1 MTKIRE
7 QMKFNLWLL
16 FFIFSFSLACSPT
29 KRINRLINKHP
40 HLAVSVDTTIY
51 FQTNSADTSFI
62 FRNYSTKDTFYIQDT
77 KTKIFRH
84 YDTITVKQESIR
96 DTVRLEKTTVLT
108 TDPEQNQAKET
119 AFKFGFMLIAILI
132 LLLFIKRS

>member
-1 MTKIRE
+1 
-7 QMKFNLWLL
+7 MKFNLWLL
-16 FFIFSFSLACSPT
+16 FFISSLSLACSPT
-29 KRINRLINKHP
+29 KRINRLINKYP
-40 HLAVSVDTTIY
+40 HLAVSADTTIY

-96 DTVRLEKTTVLT
+96 DTVRLQKTTVVT
-108 TDPEQNQAKET
+108 TAPEQNKAKDT

-132 LLLFIKRS
+132 LLLLLKK